1 MALVAASVLH
11 VFLLIGLL
19 SGVVTQQTTDFQS
32 NNNETQFLSLLFVF
46 GPFCFCASFIALLLY
61 SSDDLLL
68 CQFYLRSNKEASA
81 LSRYCSLKYLLSV
94 GVNI

>member
-32 NNNETQFLSLLFVF
+32 NNNETQFLSLLVVF
-46 GPFCFCASFIALLLY
+46 GPFVFVRLLLH
-61 SSDDLLL
+61 
-68 CQFYLRSNKEASA
+68 FYFTVAMICYYVSFTYEVTKKHLHF
-81 LSRYCSLKYLLSV
+81 LGTVL
-94 GVNI
+94 